1 MAQVVA
7 FCLQKGG
14 TGKTT
19 TVANTA
25 YILAEAKKRTAV
37 FDFDP
42 QGNLALA
49 FGIDPDT
56 LPLTILD
63 VIMGDCEL
71 KKIRINKSGVDIYP
85 SNDWLARFEL
95 LLITKPGRFPN
106 PWTVLKD
113 IIDSVRDQYDYIL
126 IDLPPSLG
134 VLTTNGL
141 LASDG
146 IIIPMQTEFF
156 ALSGLRNLIS
166 SINNFIIPTFNHKI
180 KVLGILPTMFD
191 GRLNLNVTVL
201 ENVKNAYLNS
211 EYKVLTSVIS
221 RATKFGLA
229 PTKGKIAAEI
239 YKGDPVIQAYKAFVK
254 EVFGVG

>member
-1 MAQVVA
+1 MINILKDNYLVHLMSIEFNERITIYLFFVILVKISNGRCAGMAQVVA
-7 FCLQKGG
+7 FVLQKGG

-42 QGNLALA
+42 QGNLSLA

-95 LLITKPGRFPN
+95 LLITKPGRFPD
-106 PWTVLKD
+106 PWNVLKNMGNR
-113 IIDSVRDQYDYIL
+113 IIVCKSVKFL
-126 IDLPPSLG
+126 
-134 VLTTNGL
+134 NG
-141 LASDG
+141 
-146 IIIPMQTEFF
+146 
-156 ALSGLRNLIS
+156 
-166 SINNFIIPTFNHKI
+166 
-180 KVLGILPTMFD
+180 
-191 GRLNLNVTVL
+191 
-201 ENVKNAYLNS
+201 
-211 EYKVLTSVIS
+211 
-221 RATKFGLA
+221 
-229 PTKGKIAAEI
+229 
-239 YKGDPVIQAYKAFVK
+239 
-254 EVFGVG
+254 